1 MYYKIEPWL
10 NVAKKVK
17 FKKHYQCPNFKIENK
32 KAVQLFSLQCL
43 NSYHEKYMIKFSSL
57 KKMIFKIKYIIYDT
71 TLHNMTSSRYIKV
84 TLHTK
89 NEVGGH

>member
-1 MYYKIEPWL
+1 MSMPKSLSIKL
-10 NVAKKVK
+10 QKNRLT
-17 FKKHYQCPNFKIENK
+17 I
-32 KAVQLFSLQCL
+32 SLQYL
-43 NSYHEKYMIKFSSL
+43 NSYQEKYMIKFSSL